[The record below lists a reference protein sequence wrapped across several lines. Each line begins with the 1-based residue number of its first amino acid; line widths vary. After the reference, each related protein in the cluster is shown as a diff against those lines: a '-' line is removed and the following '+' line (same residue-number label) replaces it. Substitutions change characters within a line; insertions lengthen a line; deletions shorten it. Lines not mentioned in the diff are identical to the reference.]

1 MINRLAILFAR
12 AAFLSLLLLTVSVAV
27 FAQDEPLKINYRLG
41 MTHPSSHLF
50 EVSVEVERPADTN
63 VDSLDFQMAKWSPG
77 RYAVF
82 DFAKNVQ
89 EFQAAAGIC
98 PPRSLCDQAM
108 RPVTRVD
115 DQTWRVPFMSSPSLT
130 ITYKVFANDLSGTF
144 SELDSRHANFNGGC
158 IFMYVVNHK
167 QDPVRLEIDPP
178 KGWRITNGR
187 ITKKD
192 QRE

>member
-1 MINRLAILFAR
+1 MINRLATLFVR
-12 AAFLSLLLLTVSVAV
+12 AAFLFLLLLTVSIAV

-50 EVSVEVERPADTN
+50 EVRVEVERPADAM

-98 PPRSLCDQAM
+98 PPKSLCDQAM

-115 DQTWRVPFMSSPSLT
+115 DQTWRVPFMNSPS
-130 ITYKVFANDLSGTF
+130 
-144 SELDSRHANFNGGC
+144 
-158 IFMYVVNHK
+158 
-167 QDPVRLEIDPP
+167 
-178 KGWRITNGR
+178 
-187 ITKKD
+187 
-192 QRE
+192 